1 VAPWPTGHV
10 GHPYG
15 AEACAVK
22 FLDRLTPEE
31 RARLRAYAKA
41 EADAA
46 PPITS
51 GQWTELHGLIWP
63 DASGCD
69 GLPAPG
75 RSLPRNRTQ
84 GR

>member
-1 VAPWPTGHV
+1 MA
-10 GHPYG
+10 
-15 AEACAVK
+15 A

-51 GQWTELHGLIWP
+51 GQWTELHALMWP

-69 GLPAPG
+69 ESPAPG
-75 RSLPRNRTQ
+75 QSSPRNHTQ